1 VAAQS
6 NHDAASSGRKST
18 ATGAQLGKPPILR
31 IVIAQLIALSL
42 VSSTLLLWDTT
53 TALSVFFGGLIAIV
67 PNAYFAKWAFRYAGA
82 KSAANV
88 ARSFYRGEA
97 GKFVLTTVLFA
108 AVFMYIR
115 PLNAIALF
123 LSYIVLM
130 ALNWMLAL
138 RSFNRY

>member
-1 VAAQS
+1 VAAQQ
-6 NHDAASSGRKST
+6 NQDAADPGRKSS
-18 ATGAQLGKPPILR
+18 ATGAQLGKPPIRR
-31 IVIAQLIALSL
+31 IAITQLIVLSL
-42 VSSTLLLWDTT
+42 VSFMLLLWDITI
-53 TALSVFFGGLIAIV
+53 AQSVYLGGLIALV

-82 KSAANV
+82 KSAVNV

-108 AVFMYIR
+108 AVFIFIR

-130 ALNWMLAL
+130 ALNWILAL
-138 RSFNRY
+138 RSLNH